1 MLVLSR
7 KTNEAI
13 VIGDGIE
20 IRINRID
27 GDVVKIG
34 IIAPRE
40 VPIFRKE
47 VQTAIATTNQASAI
61 KGGSGPALPGLPQ
74 LPKIARAKDVGPVS
88 QASMDGGKSPSRPAA
103 KADAA

>member
-13 VIGDGIE
+13 LIGDGIE

-47 VQTAIATTNQASAI
+47 VQAAIAANNQAA
-61 KGGSGPALPGLPQ
+61 ALKPGAATLPS
-74 LPKIARAKDVGPVS
+74 LPKINRPKDTGPAHS
-88 QASMDGGKSPSRPAA
+88 AMDGGKSPAPKINAA
-103 KADAA
+103 